1 MYNLKEIE
9 KYTNGK
15 IINGSPETKIENYSI
30 SKEKHQSE
38 EFYIPIIFHGI
49 NREDFIID
57 SVKAG
62 SVGFMISRKSK
73 QYREIIE
80 EAKKINHEIS
90 IIEVEDV
97 NQAIYQLGLES
108 RRRNKEKPIIAITG
122 SVGKTTLCNLIAN
135 VLKTQN
141 KVLHDF
147 KNENNNTRW
156 HISHTLLDFNN
167 YDMAVIELGISE
179 KGVMTQL
186 SKLVE
191 PSIAVINSIGSQHLD
206 KLETKEIVLAEKL
219 HIVDYIKDKKIL
231 FVNTDNEY
239 LKSVEKSNSNL
250 YEVRKYS
257 IKEAYDIQEKNGK
270 LSFKTSIY
278 GKKTEF
284 NLNLYGKHH
293 ISNIVLAIKI
303 GEIYQIS
310 YENIVKAICQFQPV
324 DGRLKVLK
332 NNQKNIILIDDAYN
346 FSLEAI
352 QLGLETASKIES
364 KRTIAVIGEMV
375 ALGEQ
380 SIKIHEELGR
390 FLKQLNFDYIYTMG
404 EYTKYLGEQNIKRFE
419 TVEEII
425 KELDK
430 IITDGDLI
438 YVKGA
443 NSQHFN
449 KIVKSIKDTQSCQ

>member
-15 IINGSPETKIENYSI
+15 IINGSLETKIENYSI
-30 SKEKHQSE
+30 AKEKHQSG

-62 SVGFMISRKSK
+62 SIGFIISRKSK

-122 SVGKTTLCNLIAN
+122 SVGKTTLCSLIAN

-239 LKSVEKSNSNL
+239 LQTVEKSNSNL

-257 IKEAYDIQEKNGK
+257 MKEAYDIQEKNGK
-270 LSFKTSIY
+270 LNFKTSIY

-332 NNQKNIILIDDAYN
+332 NNQKDIILIDDAYN

-352 QLGLETASKIES
+352 QLGLETASTIES
-364 KRTIAVIGEMV
+364 KRKIAVIGEMV

-380 SIKIHEELGR
+380 SIKIHEELGG

-425 KELDK
+425 TELDK
-430 IITDGDLI
+430 TITDGDLI